1 LSQVILPLLMIGLI
15 SISMMFVRDISFENL
30 GEVSAGIFL
39 SIIAFSIA
47 LSEFVPRSSELT
59 KADLLFWITF
69 TVVFVSFMAVIIINS
84 IYTKSQV
91 KKKNIR
97 PMSATMAVLYI
108 LSVIWVLVS

>member
-1 LSQVILPLLMIGLI
+1 MIGLI

-47 LSEFVPRSSELT
+47 LSDFVPRSSELT

-69 TVVFVSFMAVIIINS
+69 TIVFISFMTIIIINA
-84 IYTKSQV
+84 IYV
-91 KKKNIR
+91 KEVVQKKNIR
-97 PMSATMAVLYI
+97 PLSISMAVLYVISI
-108 LSVIWVLVS
+108 LWVLIS